1 MNIEEYISS
10 GVLESYAAGVL
21 SEPERQQVEENL
33 VRYPELRKELLAI
46 EAVQEKFLQQ
56 VAIQPRHIVKEK
68 LLTALAPKE
77 KGTKVIPLQSS
88 TVGLPFWK
96 YAAAASISLAFVASY
111 MAYTYRER
119 WITTVVSL
127 NDLIAQNQQIAQDY
141 NVVNNRIS
149 KIETDVQILN
159 DPSFKRVVM
168 AGTNNAPEAMA
179 YVYWNE
185 ESKEVYLSLQS
196 MRELSQ
202 ENQYQL
208 WAIIDGKPVDAG
220 VFDGNL
226 DGLVKMKDIGI
237 GAGAFAVTIEPRG
250 GKASP
255 TLETM
260 QVVGNV
266 GKV

>member
-1 MNIEEYISS
+1 LNIEEYISS
-10 GVLESYAAGVL
+10 GVLEAYAAGIL
-21 SEPERQQVEENL
+21 SDLECKEVEDNL
-33 VRYPELRKELLAI
+33 VQYPALRAELLAI
-46 EAVQEKFLQQ
+46 EQSQEKFLQK
-56 VAIQPRHIVKEK
+56 VAIRPDLSVKEK
-68 LLTALAPKE
+68 LFASLDNRDAA
-77 KGTKVIPLQSS
+77 TKIIPLTTRSNNS
-88 TVGLPFWK
+88 LVWK
-96 YAAAASISLAFVASY
+96 YAVAASLSLAVVTSY
-111 MAYTYRER
+111 LAYSYRER
-119 WITTVVSL
+119 WITSVISL
-127 NDLIAQNQQIAQDY
+127 NNLIAQNQQIAQDY
-141 NVVNNRIS
+141 NVVNNRINQ
-149 KIETDVQILN
+149 IEKDVQVLN

-168 AGTNNAPEAMA
+168 AGTANAPDAKA

-220 VFDGNL
+220 VFDGNFA
-226 DGLVKMKDIGI
+226 GLLKMKDIGT

-260 QVVGNV
+260 QVVGTV
-266 GKV
+266 VKA

>member
-10 GVLESYAAGVL
+10 GVLEAYAAGIL
-21 SEPERQQVEENL
+21 SDLERKEVEDNL
-33 VRYPELRKELLAI
+33 VQHPALRAELLAI
-46 EAVQEKFLQQ
+46 EQAQEKFLQK
-56 VAIQPRHIVKEK
+56 VAIKPSASVKEK
-68 LLTALAPKE
+68 LFDFIESSDSDK
-77 KGTKVIPLQSS
+77 KIIPLTTNSNTIQ
-88 TVGLPFWK
+88 FWK
-96 YAAAASISLAFVASY
+96 YAVAASLSLTLVTSY
-111 MAYTYRER
+111 LAYTYRER
-119 WITTVVSL
+119 WITSVISL
-127 NDLIAQNQQIAQDY
+127 NNLIAQNQQIAQDY

-149 KIETDVQILN
+149 KIEKDVQILN

-168 AGTNNAPEAMA
+168 AGTPNAPEAMA
-179 YVYWNE
+179 VVYWNE

-208 WAIIDGKPVDAG
+208 WAIVDGQPVDAG

-226 DGLVKMKDIGI
+226 AGLLKMKDIGI

-250 GKASP
+250 GKTSP

-260 QVVGNV
+260 QVVGTV
-266 GKV
+266 AKV